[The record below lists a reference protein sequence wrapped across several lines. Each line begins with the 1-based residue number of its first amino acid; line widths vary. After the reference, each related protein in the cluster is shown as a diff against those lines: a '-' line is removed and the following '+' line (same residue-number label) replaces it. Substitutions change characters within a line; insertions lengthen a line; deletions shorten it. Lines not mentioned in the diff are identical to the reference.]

1 MKITCFVNFQLFQ
14 CMATLETAPWTRKG
28 DYFNIIFLFYILMS
42 QNARSQQ
49 ITTHVLAMQSSEVR
63 ITQA

>member
-1 MKITCFVNFQLFQ
+1 
-14 CMATLETAPWTRKG
+14 MATLKTPRWTRKG
-28 DYFNIIFLFYILMS
+28 NYFNTFLFYILMS

>member
-1 MKITCFVNFQLFQ
+1 
-14 CMATLETAPWTRKG
+14 MATLETPRWTRKG